1 MDGILFSIQKLV
13 CSYNRLPS
21 GKVLVIEDLQIP
33 AGKLI
38 FLLGASGCGKST
50 LLETLGLMNNTVVSG
65 SILLHPNDKGN
76 KIDIPALWQA
86 KNESQLTAV
95 RKKYYSFIF
104 QNTNLMENFTAYEN
118 VCLSGMIK
126 EGVVQELVLPDARR
140 LMEKIKLPEN
150 EVNLHTLAVNLSGGQ
165 RQRLAFVRALNNRAT
180 ILFGD
185 EPTGNLDQAMA
196 NELFEII
203 RSNLTGRQSA
213 IVVSHDI
220 NLAVKYADQVIVI
233 TKDAGKSYGEVKRE
247 NIFNRKLWRNYSEAE
262 LGDFKNQLGKF
273 YNVDGKRAATKAPG
287 IVPTDISVNYRHLF
301 LKKEGT
307 ALAGKKLSNFL
318 VLSLILLFTFLAI
331 GFANGSLDYLKR
343 QLSDPFVNWIPVT
356 IPYAQSGGNKID
368 QLIDDLNS
376 ALNKKK
382 FHLKESTPYVRHP
395 LRVLDPVTGKFNYVI
410 SRSINVDED
419 AELLSGFIL
428 DKDNIIHGKIKA
440 GFKNENDIGVIVTRN
455 FLAEN
460 RYPPDANFIYCRTS
474 VIDAVNHNS
483 KDIPVQ
489 VPVRAIVK
497 RLPGKYGLVYPLFL
511 FQTLMYDKDQ
521 VFDSTTRTN
530 NYILFFETDDGKE
543 AAKFKTSLDAFFKKS
558 ILYKRYAPGS
568 AYQSVDTVGWKA
580 GFRYEVNFDSSI
592 TNPQFLNGLISRVKI
607 FFLGKFDTTKISR
620 FFDYSGV
627 SEYEKD
633 PKFDDISVYFE
644 RLDSVSAFARYMYE
658 KADAKNNS
666 DIIQVDD
673 AKVKEKENYLFLS
686 NVTKIIS
693 CLLVIFSALA
703 VCLFIINLLK
713 SHLLK
718 VKMNIGTFK
727 AIGLTDKESQDIY
740 FKITLV
746 FIGVAAIV
754 SFTLASIIGSIINLF
769 LSSTSYDK
777 NIRYFRL
784 VDFSDLFS
792 VINLITFLTV
802 LVIFVS
808 TIIMSRLT
816 IRTIL
821 SKTPGDLIYNR

>member
-1 MDGILFSIQKLV
+1 MDGTLFSIQKLV
-13 CSYNRLPS
+13 CSYDRLPAS
-21 GKVLVIEDLQIP
+21 KVLVIEELQIP

-50 LLETLGLMNNTVVSG
+50 LLETLGLMNNTVASG
-65 SILLHPNDKGN
+65 NIFLHPSN
-76 KIDIPALWQA
+76 KSKKISIPELWQLE
-86 KNESQLTAV
+86 NEPLLTEV

-126 EGVVQELVLPDARR
+126 EGVVQELVLPDAKQ
-140 LMEKIKLPEN
+140 LMEKIKLPES
-150 EVNLHTLAVNLSGGQ
+150 EVNLNTLAVNLSGGQ
-165 RQRLAFVRALNNRAT
+165 RQRLAFVRALNNKAT

-185 EPTGNLDQAMA
+185 EPTGNLDEAMA
-196 NELFEII
+196 SELFEII
-203 RSNLTGRQSA
+203 KSNLTGGHSA

-220 NLAVKYADQVIVI
+220 NLAVKYADQIIVI
-233 TKDAGKSYGEVKRE
+233 TKEAGRSYGEVKKE
-247 NIFNRKLWRNYSEAE
+247 NIFDRKGWRNYSTAE
-262 LGDFKNQLGKF
+262 VSSFKARLGKF
-273 YNVDGKRAATKAPG
+273 YNVDSESIISKETSSAATNVLVG
-287 IVPTDISVNYRHLF
+287 YHQLF
-301 LKKEGT
+301 LKKEGA
-307 ALAGKKLSNFL
+307 ALAGKNLSNFL

-356 IPYAQSGGNKID
+356 IPYAQSSGGKID
-368 QLIDDLNS
+368 RLLEDLNS
-376 ALNKKK
+376 PVNKIR
-382 FHLKESTPYVRHP
+382 FHLKQSTPYVRHP
-395 LRVLDPVTGKFNYVI
+395 LRVLDPVTGKFNYAI
-410 SRSINVDED
+410 SRSVNVDED

-428 DKDNIIHGKIKA
+428 DKGNVINGKIRS

-460 RYPPDANFIYCRTS
+460 RYPPDANFIYCRTG
-474 VIDAVNHNS
+474 VIDTINNIT

-511 FQTLMYDKDQ
+511 FQTLMYDKDNT
-521 VFDSTTRTN
+521 FDSTTKTN
-530 NYILFFETDDGKE
+530 NYFIFFETDDLKE
-543 AAKFKTSLDAFFKKS
+543 AGKFKSSLERFLKKS
-558 ILYKRYAPGS
+558 VLYNRYSPGS
-568 AYQSVDTVGWKA
+568 VYQSVDTVGWKA

-592 TNPQFLNGLISRVKI
+592 TSLEILNGLIGSIKVYS
-607 FFLGKFDTTKISR
+607 LGKFDRSKISR
-620 FFDYSGV
+620 VYDYSGV

-644 RLDSVSAFARYMYE
+644 KLDSVSAFARYMYE
-658 KADAKNNS
+658 KADAKNNA

-693 CLLVIFSALA
+693 LLLVIFSTLA

-713 SHLLK
+713 SHLSK

-727 AIGLTDKESQDIY
+727 AIGLTDKESRDIY
-740 FKITLV
+740 FKIILV
-746 FIGVAAIV
+746 FIAFATLI
-754 SFTLASIIGSIINLF
+754 SFISSTIIGFIINLF
-769 LSSTSYDK
+769 LSNNADK
-777 NIRYFRL
+777 NIRYFKML
-784 VDFSDLFS
+784 DFSDVDS
-792 VINLITFLTV
+792 VINLITFATV
-802 LVIFVS
+802 LVIFIS
-808 TIIMSRLT
+808 TIIMSKLT
-816 IRTIL
+816 IVKIL